1 MSVFSSD
8 YVEIDAG
15 PLASQAQ
22 SLVEMLELL
31 DDETYAY
38 FLAYGELPATADSWY
53 LPKIDRL
60 THHLSRHPT
69 NY

>member
-1 MSVFSSD
+1 MSVFSSN

-22 SLVEMLELL
+22 SLIEMLELL

-38 FLAYGELPATADSWY
+38 YLAYGELP
-53 LPKIDRL
+53 
-60 THHLSRHPT
+60 PT
-69 NY
+69 INS

>member
-8 YVEIDAG
+8 YIEIDAG

-22 SLVEMLELL
+22 SLIEMLELL

-38 FLAYGELPATADSWY
+38 YLAYGELPPAINS
-53 LPKIDRL
+53 
-60 THHLSRHPT
+60 
-69 NY
+69 

>member
-1 MSVFSSD
+1 MSVFSSY

-38 FLAYGELPATADSWY
+38 YLAYGELPAAADS
-53 LPKIDRL
+53 
-60 THHLSRHPT
+60 
-69 NY
+69 